1 MEPSKFDQGLGEL
14 SEYAINPKPIGK
26 GAYGLVHQGTNKRTG
41 EKVAL
46 KKTQIDNYSDGIPST
61 TMREISIL
69 TELQH
74 PNIVS
79 LKDVVMTDTC
89 IFFIQEYCN
98 IDMRAFLQ

>member
-1 MEPSKFDQGLGEL
+1 
-14 SEYAINPKPIGK
+14 
-26 GAYGLVHQGTNKRTG
+26 
-41 EKVAL
+41 VAL

-98 IDMRAFLQ
+98 IDLRAFLQQIPEGEGLSPD